1 MQAIKKIT
9 MYCEIAMSVRK
20 KNPKKSAS
28 VNRTITSHQMR
39 YSEERPMQGAYSC
52 RPHNRYLMNYV
63 PFVLQLAVVG
73 VNVAALVSR
82 KQNVVGLSNTQ
93 IISININSL
102 FHLSLV
108 PFGVPPLRSLSLQSS
123 PRIRSY
129 GSPHS
134 PVPSLYPFTHSP
146 LHAPLSPVP
155 SPHAFPHSPFSSSLF
170 PPPPV
175 PNLRYNIQL
184 GLPSYSNIK

>member
-1 MQAIKKIT
+1 MKLP
-9 MYCEIAMSVRK
+9 CPSE
-20 KNPKKSAS
+20 KNPQKSAS

-63 PFVLQLAVVG
+63 PFVLQLAVVTVVG

-82 KQNVVGLSNTQ
+82 KQNVVGLSDTQ

-134 PVPSLYPFTHSP
+134 SVPSLYPFTHSP
-146 LHAPLSPVP
+146 LHAPLSPVS
-155 SPHAFPHSPFSSSLF
+155 SPQSLLL
-170 PPPPV
+170 V
-175 PNLRYNIQL
+175 A
-184 GLPSYSNIK
+184 LPTSTRA